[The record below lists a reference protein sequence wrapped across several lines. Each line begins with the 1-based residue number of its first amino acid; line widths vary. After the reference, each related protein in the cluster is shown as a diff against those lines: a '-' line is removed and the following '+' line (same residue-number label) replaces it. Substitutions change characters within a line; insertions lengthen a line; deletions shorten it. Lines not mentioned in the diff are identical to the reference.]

1 MDRCVVERTQEVL
14 IRTVYGTTEST
25 WERLGGQE
33 EDWPGEEAQECSGK
47 FQEEAWGRGRSHQGK
62 FVDQLQRLGSCLK
75 GQGWEEQE
83 GGGRGRSKVWD
94 SPGGRL
100 GDLVGLVLWY
110 VVVGPQVPGTAEKG
124 GDTHT
129 WPRTR
134 GIWTQWARSPALT
147 TQETRGGPCQS
158 AQGLSHLPLQRAV
171 PWSRRFTSLH
181 GGGRS
186 SHPPHLSVTKMAPS
200 SVYLKLFEGCQ

>member
-75 GQGWEEQE
+75 GQGWEEWGGRRAGTLKGVGLPGWE
-83 GGGRGRSKVWD
+83 AWGPCGPGPVVCGGGPTGPRD
-94 SPGGRL
+94 S
-100 GDLVGLVLWY
+100 
-110 VVVGPQVPGTAEKG
+110 
-124 GDTHT
+124 
-129 WPRTR
+129 
-134 GIWTQWARSPALT
+134 
-147 TQETRGGPCQS
+147 
-158 AQGLSHLPLQRAV
+158 
-171 PWSRRFTSLH
+171 
-181 GGGRS
+181 
-186 SHPPHLSVTKMAPS
+186 
-200 SVYLKLFEGCQ
+200 